1 MSTFAITEWQS
12 LCLKFGLYVNCI
24 SSYITSISNKTY
36 LVSLLSEEVNSP
48 IIFQLPFIS
57 LTWTGWKH
65 SPFVLAIAQ
74 SLSSCATEHIC
85 SLHFLFLQPFHF
97 WFGGQILL
105 SVSVILSEWQNWAQ
119 ISQNKI
125 YRQHTSL
132 NVVRKY
138 KQWCVQHGKLRI
150 TYESWPLGLH
160 RRTSSYVLLLPW
172 IVWKAKWW
180 YEQHAPSTAWK
191 TTAPPHA
198 LCAHAAV
205 EV

>member
-1 MSTFAITEWQS
+1 MKTHSFRP
-12 LCLKFGLYVNCI
+12 CDR
-24 SSYITSISNKTY
+24 SISVQLCDRTHM
-36 LVSLLSEEVNSP
+36 LTALPLSAAFPLL
-48 IIFQLPFIS
+48 I
-57 LTWTGWKH
+57 W
-65 SPFVLAIAQ
+65 
-74 SLSSCATEHIC
+74 
-85 SLHFLFLQPFHF
+85 
-97 WFGGQILL
+97 GQILL
-105 SVSVILSEWQNWAQ
+105 SVSVILSERQNWAQ

-125 YRQHTSL
+125 YHQHTSL

-180 YEQHAPSTAWK
+180 YEQHAPRTAWK

>member
-12 LCLKFGLYVNCI
+12 LCLKFGLCVNCI

-65 SPFVLAIAQ
+65 SPFVLVIAQ

-97 WFGGQILL
+97 WFGVRSSSASASYFQDDKTELR
-105 SVSVILSEWQNWAQ
+105 SV
-119 ISQNKI
+119 KI
-125 YRQHTSL
+125 KFTANTHHSMS
-132 NVVRKY
+132 
-138 KQWCVQHGKLRI
+138 
-150 TYESWPLGLH
+150 YENTNSD
-160 RRTSSYVLLLPW
+160 
-172 IVWKAKWW
+172 ACNM
-180 YEQHAPSTAWK
+180 EN
-191 TTAPPHA
+191 
-198 LCAHAAV
+198 
-205 EV
+205 